1 MKRTYNAPTIVTIFG
16 ATGDL
21 SKRKLLPSLFDLF
34 ERGLLP
40 DSFSVVGFARSPL
53 SDEEFRAVAHNA
65 IISRGHDHTEETI
78 QKFLQLLS
86 YQPGD
91 LTDKESYGELSD
103 TLISIEDSFGQCTNK
118 AFYLAVSP
126 QFYDTT
132 FRNLA
137 DSGLTIPCSN
147 DTGWTRILV
156 EKPFGNNVE
165 TAQELDKTL
174 GLLFK
179 EEQIFRIDHYLGK
192 GALQDILMFRFS
204 NSIFEP
210 IWNNQ
215 YIEKVEIKLSETLDL
230 EGRGTFYDDVGALR
244 DVGQNHILQMLAL
257 VAMKNP
263 GTLDS
268 GKIRKERARVLH
280 DLRPIDAGNIK
291 ESVVRG
297 QYSEYAKQ
305 NNLNLSS
312 QTETYFKIKTYINDD
327 TWRGVPFY
335 LESGKAL
342 NKKETSITIYF
353 KKIDK
358 CLCPKEHESKHQNIL
373 TFRIQPDEGISIRF
387 WVKESGFSKDL
398 EPKDLSFIYKKDG
411 ERLPDAYEH
420 ILFDAISG
428 EQTLFTSTDEVTAAW
443 AFIMPI
449 IEHWHHCE
457 LIEYEKGSKGP
468 DVAL

>member
-1 MKRTYNAPTIVTIFG
+1 MNKTYNAPTIVTIFG

-40 DSFSVVGFARSPL
+40 DSFRVVGFARSPL
-53 SDEEFRAVAHNA
+53 GDEEFRSFAREAVL
-65 IISRGHDHTEETI
+65 SRGHDIDMDKI
-78 QKFLQLLS
+78 QEFVEMLT
-86 YQPGD
+86 YQAGD
-91 LTDKESYGELSD
+91 ITVEESYGELSD

-118 AFYLAVSP
+118 AFYLAISP
-126 QFYDTT
+126 HFYDTA
-132 FRNLA
+132 FRYLA

-156 EKPFGNNVE
+156 EKPFGNDVE

-210 IWNNQ
+210 IWNNG
-215 YIEKVEIKLSETLDL
+215 YIEKVEIKLAETLDI
-230 EGRGTFYDDVGALR
+230 EGRGAFYDEIGALR

-257 VAMKNP
+257 IAMKNP
-263 GTLDS
+263 GSLDAN
-268 GKIRKERARVLH
+268 KIRSERARVLNNI
-280 DLRPIDAGNIK
+280 RRIDAGNVT
-291 ESVVRG
+291 ESIARG
-297 QYSEYAKQ
+297 QYDGYMQEKNVDPASK
-305 NNLNLSS
+305 
-312 QTETYFKIKTYINDD
+312 TETYFKIKTYIDD
-327 TWRGVPFY
+327 DVWRGVPFY

-342 NKKETSITIYF
+342 DKKETSITIHF
-353 KKIDK
+353 KNNDA
-358 CLCPKEHESKHQNIL
+358 CLCSKTCEVHHQNIL
-373 TFRIQPDEGISIRF
+373 TFRIQPDEGISVRF
-387 WVKESGFSKDL
+387 WAKESGFSKKL
-398 EPKDLSFIYKKDG
+398 EPKDLSFAYKKEG

-428 EQTLFTSTDEVTAAW
+428 EQTLFTSTEEVSAAW
-443 AFIMPI
+443 KFIMPI
-449 IEHWHHCE
+449 IEHWHHCP
-457 LIEYEKGSKGP
+457 LVQYKKGGRGP
-468 DVAL
+468 EVAL